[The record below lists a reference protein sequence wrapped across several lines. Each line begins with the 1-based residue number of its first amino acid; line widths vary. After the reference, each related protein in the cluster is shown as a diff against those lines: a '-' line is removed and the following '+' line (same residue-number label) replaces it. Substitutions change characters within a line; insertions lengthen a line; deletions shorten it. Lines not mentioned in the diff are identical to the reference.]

1 MLLNLIIL
9 LLGLSLIAGVV
20 YTFSRYQVRRQ
31 IRERVLYGFHTEEE
45 EGEFADLSAGD
56 YGLTGQMKFYYN
68 LRLFLGTSSGKASLF
83 IIGATVIGLS
93 AYFAGKP
100 VNTIMYM
107 APGGGAGVVLLGLMA
122 LVVRKREQENMVRS
136 ELPNALQTLS
146 AIMEGGIAFE
156 TALGH
161 VIKEADPRH
170 PLYFELGIMSEAM
183 QRGRRR
189 NEAMRLWANRSD
201 VPAVTELVSG
211 LIQADQT
218 GASLGQVL
226 KHHGEAL
233 MRENETIIQRRAERL
248 PIRMLMPMASMILP
262 AVMIVAAGPSM
273 VRIFQIMR
281 DIMGK
286 A

>member
-1 MLLNLIIL
+1 MLINLFIL
-9 LLGLSLIAGVV
+9 LLAVGMLLLAV
-20 YTFSRYQVRRQ
+20 YAFSRYQVRNQ
-31 IRERVLYGFHTEEE
+31 IRERVLYGFDEVTEQ
-45 EGEFADLSAGD
+45 GEFADLSAGD

-68 LRLFLGTSSGKASLF
+68 LRQFLGTNTGKASF
-83 IIGATVIGLS
+83 FMMGAAIIGMS
-93 AYFAGKP
+93 AFFAGKP
-100 VNTIMYM
+100 IKTVMFM
-107 APGGGAGVVLLGLMA
+107 GAGGGLGVVLLGLMA
-122 LVVRKREQENMVRS
+122 LIVRKKEQENMVRN

-161 VIKEADPRH
+161 IVREADPRH
-170 PLYFELGIMSEAM
+170 PLYFELGILAEAM

-189 NEAMRLWANRSD
+189 NEALRLWAARSD

-211 LIQADQT
+211 LVQADQT

-281 DIMGK
+281 DIMSRG
-286 A
+286 